1 MECDIVALFYYI
13 FLFFGYTKSM
23 GFLAFNLLEYS
34 RFLRSKKSATLS
46 GAIVYF
52 IIIGLVPI
60 AYLSSLMLSIL
71 GKELGE
77 VLTPFIYPELKEVFL
92 YVIQTAKNLGGV
104 GNLVAGFVALYSSA
118 NVLFHLKSSG
128 EVIYNYYTKNSIFK
142 RLISLILTFVIIC
155 ALSMFF
161 ALYVAFIPVINE
173 NLNGYASSVLNIAV
187 LLVTAFI
194 LSVLLNFYVSPYK
207 VEFREVMFGSMYT
220 CAFSLISSAVFFI
233 YIKYFAIYSKI
244 YGAIAVI
251 LVFLSWLYLI
261 VKAFIDGI
269 VLNVYLMGKST
280 RRKKTYNKKIKLLKA
295 N

>member
-1 MECDIVALFYYI
+1 
-13 FLFFGYTKSM
+13 M
-23 GFLAFNLLEYS
+23 GFLTFNLLEYS

-52 IIIGLVPI
+52 IIIGLVPM
-60 AYLSSLMLSIL
+60 AYLSSLTLSII

-77 VLTPFIYPELKEVFL
+77 VLSPFVYPELKEVFL

-104 GNLVAGFVALYSSA
+104 GNAVVGFVALYSSA

-128 EVIYNYYTKNSIFK
+128 EVIYNYSTKNSLFK

-155 ALSMFF
+155 VLSLFF
-161 ALYVAFIPVINE
+161 ACYVALIPVI
-173 NLNGYASSVLNIAV
+173 SKVLNKYLYSALNIFV
-187 LLVTAFI
+187 LLLAVFL
-194 LSVLLNFYVSPYK
+194 LSILLNFYVCPY
-207 VEFREVMFGSMYT
+207 RIEVKDALFGSFYT
-220 CAFSLISSAVFFI
+220 CVLCLISSIVFFI

-261 VKAFIDGI
+261 VKAFIDGL
-269 VLNVYLMGKST
+269 VLNVYLMGKGYA
-280 RRKKTYNKKIKLLKA
+280 RKKQNSKLL
-295 N
+295 NQN

>member
-1 MECDIVALFYYI
+1 
-13 FLFFGYTKSM
+13 M

-52 IIIGLVPI
+52 TLIGLVPM
-60 AYLSSLMLSIL
+60 AYLASLTLSII

-77 VLTPFIYPELKEVFL
+77 VLSPFVYPELSQVFL

-104 GNLVAGFVALYSSA
+104 GNAVVAIIALYSSA

-128 EVIYNYYTKNSIFK
+128 EVIYNYYTKNSFFK
-142 RLISLILTFVIIC
+142 RLISILLTFIIIC
-155 ALSMFF
+155 ALSLFF
-161 ALYVAFIPVINE
+161 AMCVALLPL
-173 NLNGYASSVLNIAV
+173 LNKHLNPYASSALNILALLIAV
-187 LLVTAFI
+187 FLLSI
-194 LSVLLNFYVSPYK
+194 LLNFYVCPYRIT
-207 VEFREVMFGSMYT
+207 FSEVIYGSVYT
-220 CAFSLISSAVFFI
+220 CAFSLLSSAVFFI

-261 VKAFIDGI
+261 VKSFIDGI
-269 VLNVYLMGKST
+269 VLNVYLMGKF
-280 RRKKTYNKKIKLLKA
+280 KKGKTKLKKVKLLKA